1 MKHIIHDWDD
11 ERCITILRNC
21 HAAMPSNGKLL
32 VCERVVPA
40 DDTSSYSKLGDLVM
54 LIMTPGGSERT
65 EAQYRTLFEAGGFN
79 LIRIM
84 PTGSE
89 HSVME
94 AQKL

>member
-11 ERCITILRNC
+11 ERCIKILRNC

-65 EAQYRTLFEAGGFN
+65 EAQYRKLFEAAGFK
-79 LIRIM
+79 IPRR
-84 PTGSE
+84 T
-89 HSVME
+89 
-94 AQKL
+94 